1 MAVDDFYLWGMR
13 PDGVRELPLG
23 NARLGALFVI
33 IYAPWRLVCELQSSL
48 NSPFFMFCAV

>member
-33 IYAPWRLVCELQSSL
+33 IFAPWRLVCELQSSL